1 MVFFTIFLFFSLLGF
16 LKASNTYDST
26 QLTTGVWLSGA
37 AYCGKENYNT
47 MKLGGPATG
56 FVYKDTLYDIK
67 TETIFVSEI
76 VKSELWKRFGKSFI
90 EKIFF
95 EVVSEW
101 FKISHKY
108 SVKEVI

>member
-1 MVFFTIFLFFSLLGF
+1 MKKEIIKFIENKFSFPYLYYDKGEQTWYNEFF
-16 LKASNTYDST
+16 
-26 QLTTGVWLSGA
+26 
-37 AYCGKENYNT
+37 
-47 MKLGGPATG
+47 
-56 FVYKDTLYDIK
+56 LYDIK

-108 SVKEVI
+108 PVKEVI

>member
-1 MVFFTIFLFFSLLGF
+1 MKKESIKFIENKFSFPYLYYDKGEQTWYNEFF
-16 LKASNTYDST
+16 
-26 QLTTGVWLSGA
+26 
-37 AYCGKENYNT
+37 
-47 MKLGGPATG
+47 
-56 FVYKDTLYDIK
+56 LYDIK

>member
-1 MVFFTIFLFFSLLGF
+1 MKKEIIKFIENKFSFPYLYYDKTEQTWYNEFF
-16 LKASNTYDST
+16 
-26 QLTTGVWLSGA
+26 
-37 AYCGKENYNT
+37 
-47 MKLGGPATG
+47 
-56 FVYKDTLYDIK
+56 LYDIK
-67 TETIFVSEI
+67 TETIFVSDV